1 MQRKTAEEKE
11 KIVIEIEKS
20 GQIIEGCRKYG
31 ISASTY
37 YQWHE
42 RYHAGGLKGLKSYRS
57 TNDANT
63 PALEKENSLL
73 KELVAEKELII
84 KMQQEVIKKK
94 LLQWNKKGI

>member
-11 KIVIEIEKS
+11 KIVIEIEKP

-42 RYHAGGLKGLKSYRS
+42 RY
-57 TNDANT
+57 
-63 PALEKENSLL
+63 
-73 KELVAEKELII
+73 
-84 KMQQEVIKKK
+84 
-94 LLQWNKKGI
+94 